1 VALGILITAVVC
13 LFAFATN
20 YLMLRVAGF
29 DINYSDTMHYYFPR
43 YGWSVSMACFIVNFY
58 VGLIIFF
65 QVLSQSLY
73 PIILYATGID
83 KPIEM
88 ITNWSAF
95 SLSYTCLILMGIVLL
110 MTAPRNTTYV
120 QKVNAFGVV
129 FTIIFLGFVLTIG
142 IKSMASTDFYYSEE
156 AYDEAKTSAPETYAA
171 FIPMA
176 ASKFTP
182 LMGILGGG
190 FYFHNMSLSMV
201 QNAEHPDKNTRN
213 IGIGF
218 VLVFMTYSMIGI
230 TGVYGFTGQ
239 SFARFNPS
247 VDLIKENCLNM
258 FAADDKVA
266 AFIRTCIFCQLL
278 CVTTLFFGLLRSQ
291 ILLLCQG
298 LTEGIEF
305 A

>member
-1 VALGILITAVVC
+1 
-13 LFAFATN
+13 
-20 YLMLRVAGF
+20 
-29 DINYSDTMHYYFPR
+29 
-43 YGWSVSMACFIVNFY
+43 MACFIVNFY
-58 VGLIIFF
+58 VGIILFF

-73 PIILYATGID
+73 PIILFAMGRD
-83 KPIEM
+83 KAIEM
-88 ITNWSAF
+88 TTDWSQF

-129 FTIIFLGFVLTIG
+129 FIVIFLGFVLTNG
-142 IKSMASTDFYYSEE
+142 IKSMATTNYYYSQA
-156 AYDEAKTSAPETYAA
+156 AYDEAKTTSPETYAA

-201 QNAEHPDKNTRN
+201 QNAEHPEKNTRN

-218 VLVFMTYSMIGI
+218 LLVFMTYSMIGI

-239 SFARFNPS
+239 AFAQFNPS

-258 FAADDKVA
+258 FSADDKVA
-266 AFIRTCIFCQLL
+266 TFIRTCILCQLL
-278 CVTTLFFGLLRSQ
+278 CVNTLLFGLLRSQ
-291 ILLLCQG
+291 IILLYQG
-298 LTEGIEF
+298 LT
-305 A
+305 

>member
-1 VALGILITAVVC
+1 MALGILITAVAC
-13 LFAFATN
+13 LFAFTTN
-20 YLMLRVAGF
+20 YLILRVAGKDTNF
-29 DINYSDTMHYYFPR
+29 SDTMHHYFPTH
-43 YGWSVSMACFIVNFY
+43 GWSVSMACFIVNFY
-58 VGLIIFF
+58 VGIILFF

-73 PIILYATGID
+73 PIILFAMGRD
-83 KPIEM
+83 KAIEM
-88 ITNWSAF
+88 TTDWSQF

-129 FTIIFLGFVLTIG
+129 FIVIFLGFVLTNG
-142 IKSMASTDFYYSEE
+142 IKSMATTNYYYSQA
-156 AYDEAKTSAPETYAA
+156 AYDEAKTTSPETYAA

-201 QNAEHPDKNTRN
+201 QNAEHPEKNTRN

-218 VLVFMTYSMIGI
+218 LLVFMTYSMIGI

-239 SFARFNPS
+239 AFAQFNPS

-258 FAADDKVA
+258 FSADDKVA
-266 AFIRTCIFCQLL
+266 TFIRTCILCQLL
-278 CVTTLFFGLLRSQ
+278 CVNTLLFGLLRSQ
-291 ILLLCQG
+291 IILLYQG
-298 LTEGIEF
+298 LT
-305 A
+305 